1 MRYTYTNLPKKG
13 RQNTTIES
21 FKNYQN
27 LPIGIDSNV
36 FASVTGFFV
45 SKGFEE
51 TSAELIAE
59 VIILQARQD
68 ELNPMQILDTLKG
81 IDNVSISGLVAEIL
95 NFTRFKTSSLGYV
108 SNTLINSEIER
119 NIIA

>member
-1 MRYTYTNLPKKG
+1 MRYTYTNLPKKS

-36 FASVTGFFV
+36 FAAVAGFFAG
-45 SKGFEE
+45 KGFEE
-51 TSAELIAE
+51 SSAEVIAE

-68 ELNPMQILDTLKG
+68 GYNPMQILDTLKG
-81 IDNVSISGLVAEIL
+81 IDDVSISGLVAEIL
-95 NFTRFKTSSLGYV
+95 NFNRYKTSSLGYV
-108 SNTLINSEIER
+108 SKTLISPEVER